1 MSHQR
6 EAWESTFTRSAPG
19 VEAKV
24 LCTGR
29 CENGGGGGAEGR
41 GVIFHG
47 PVLSGGSYQQLPV

>member
-6 EAWESTFTRSAPG
+6 EAWESTFTRCAPG

-29 CENGGGGGAEGR
+29 CENGGGGAEGR